1 MPLLDILTYPDS
13 FLRKITR
20 NVENIDG
27 ELQKLIESMTET
39 MYAAPGVGLAA
50 NQVGCDQKILVFDIA
65 NKDGE
70 RSTNILIN
78 PKILERHGETI
89 SEDEGCLSVPDFR
102 SNVKRSESI
111 LVEAVDRDGNP
122 LSIEANGFLAIVL
135 QHEIDHLEGKLFVD
149 HISMLKKQLFNRKV
163 KKQLKSR

>member
-1 MPLLDILTYPDS
+1 LTYPDS

-50 NQVGCDQKILVFDIA
+50 NQVGCDQKILVFDMA
-65 NKDGE
+65 NKDGV

-102 SNVKRSESI
+102 CNVKRSDSI

-122 LSIEANGFLAIVL
+122 LSIEADGFLAIVL

-163 KKQLKSR
+163 KKLLKSRE

>member
-1 MPLLDILTYPDS
+1 MTDEEGS
-13 FLRKITR
+13 RSA
-20 NVENIDG
+20 NV
-27 ELQKLIESMTET
+27 
-39 MYAAPGVGLAA
+39 
-50 NQVGCDQKILVFDIA
+50 
-65 NKDGE
+65 
-70 RSTNILIN
+70 LIN
-78 PKILERHGETI
+78 PRILDRHGEII

-122 LSIEANGFLAIVL
+122 LSIEAEGFLAIVL

-149 HISMLKKQLFNRKV
+149 HISMLKKQLFTRKV

>member
-1 MPLLDILTYPDS
+1 
-13 FLRKITR
+13 
-20 NVENIDG
+20 
-27 ELQKLIESMTET
+27 MTET

-50 NQVGCDQKILVFDIA
+50 NQIGCDQKILVFDMTDEEGTRSA
-65 NKDGE
+65 NV
-70 RSTNILIN
+70 LIN
-78 PKILERHGETI
+78 PRIVERHGEII

-122 LSIEANGFLAIVL
+122 LSMEADGFLAIVL

-149 HISMLKKQLFNRKV
+149 HISMLKKQLFNRKI